1 MDRPVAVGS
10 ASGVLSGLIVQLA
23 RDFARDTPLEPVVPF
38 LDCPAIEITDS
49 SWWLTFLAGILVGVC
64 IGPAVDLLWLIRQR
78 WRRWIWRCFS
88 AELPARSF
96 HKVLA

>member
-64 IGPAVDLLWLIRQR
+64 IGPAVDLLLADPSTLAAVDLEVLLCRAA
-78 WRRWIWRCFS
+78 C
-88 AELPARSF
+88 
-96 HKVLA
+96 KVLS